1 VPPGAVV
8 VPPVTLLPLPV
19 VRCAVRRYAAR
30 HRRRAAR
37 CRRRAACRPA
47 APCLCRPSPSLCRV
61 IVPPVAFCVL
71 WRPIGGIGPY
81 QGTVASPMMYRYGV
95 SARGCAKQGLTV

>member
-1 VPPGAVV
+1 VL
-8 VPPVTLLPLPV
+8 PVTLLPFAV
-19 VRCAVRRYAAR
+19 VRRAVRRHATRHHRHAAR
-30 HRRRAAR
+30 RR
-37 CRRRAACRPA
+37 CRAACRPA
-47 APCLCRPSPSLCRV
+47 ALCPCRPSPSLCRV
-61 IVPPVAFCVL
+61 VVLPVAFCVS